1 MGYTMA
7 SDIGAMLSSL
17 KNRPLSYK
25 LNLAAGSLGLIV
37 TVAIFIGAARNLELS
52 GVAPSS
58 SLPTPAQLR
67 AETASLRA
75 EMEKLAAD
83 LTSIQADLR
92 NVAALPK
99 ETKIGIAQQQTQKAL
114 RELAERQA
122 RLEQIIVANPVKAL
136 EMSVL
141 QRDLENVKAT
151 QQSSLSAV
159 KVTVDRVSGLTKW
172 ALAAMALCIVLL
184 AFSNTLRGKD
194 N

>member
-1 MGYTMA
+1 M
-7 SDIGAMLSSL
+7 
-17 KNRPLSYK
+17 
-25 LNLAAGSLGLIV
+25 IV

-67 AETASLRA
+67 AETVSLRA
-75 EMEKLAAD
+75 EMEKIAAD

-114 RELAERQA
+114 RALAERQEK
-122 RLEQIIVANPVKAL
+122 LEQIIVANPVKAL

-151 QQSSLSAV
+151 QQSSLNAI
-159 KVTVDRVSGLTKW
+159 KATVDRVSGLTKW
-172 ALAAMALCIVLL
+172 SLAAMALCIVVL
-184 AFSNTLRGKD
+184 AFSNTLKYKEH
-194 N
+194 